1 MQADGKRLRRPAFVQ
16 VLGSERLI
24 PLEPIVGRPANRRAT
39 GLPPL
44 FSGRP
49 ELPTFL
55 FFHDRSPTYRS
66 TPTAAV

>member
-24 PLEPIVGRPANRRAT
+24 PLEPIVGRPANRKAT

-49 ELPTFL
+49 ELPAL
-55 FFHDRSPTYRS
+55 VCSDNRSSTHRS
-66 TPTAAV
+66 TPTAGV